1 MSGPAGRSGG
11 DSPPPAGAHS
21 GAAGRAPA
29 DPAFAARVRAS
40 FARQPFM
47 ATLGACLTRVDPGEV
62 EIELPFRDDLTQQH
76 GFLHAGV
83 VAALA
88 DTACGYAAFTL
99 MPADAAVL
107 SVEFKVSLLAPAR
120 GDRLIGRGRVIRAGR
135 TITAC
140 AADVVATAAA
150 GEELLV
156 ASMLATII
164 AVRGR
169 PDLSG

>member
-1 MSGPAGRSGG
+1 MTR
-11 DSPPPAGAHS
+11 AGA
-21 GAAGRAPA
+21 ARPAPA

-47 ATLGACLTRVDPGEV
+47 ATLGGLLTRVDPGEV
-62 EIELPFRDDLTQQH
+62 EIELPFREELTQQH
-76 GFLHAGV
+76 GYLHAGV

-107 SVEFKVSLLAPAR
+107 SVEFKLNLLAPAR
-120 GDRLIGRGRVIRAGR
+120 GERLIARGRVLRAGR

-140 AADVVATAAA
+140 AADVAAIAA
-150 GEELLV
+150 GGEESLV
-156 ASMLATII
+156 ASMLATIM
-164 AVRGR
+164 AVHGR
-169 PDLSG
+169 PGLAG